1 MDYIAAFDI
10 GTTAV
15 KGVLVSAGGESVME
29 KSVTLETIFGGAG
42 KEYKE
47 QRPADWYSAFCEIS
61 NYFFREGP
69 APDQILG
76 IAMSGQMQDLIPVAE
91 DLQPVRNAILY
102 SDGRADQQAQK
113 ISGMLGRETIEK
125 STGNHFDGSMPFPK
139 LLWMKENEPE
149 LYEAAE
155 KILISSKDYVIA
167 RLTGKFATDVTSAS
181 TAGLMDIHK
190 KSWNLDWT
198 DQVGLDRSKFPAI
211 RYAQE
216 QVSSVT
222 RRASAESG
230 FAEGTP
236 VYAGTG
242 DAGATTLASGITLD
256 GEFNINLGTSGWIA
270 CVSSDIMEKPEV
282 FNLAAM
288 QKELYINVVPFLNAG
303 NVHRWISEVLAGDAS
318 GVEKYEYTDRLLE
331 QSEAGSNG
339 VMFLPYLAGERFP
352 VMDTAIKGG
361 FVGITPETG
370 RQDLARSALE
380 GVAFSIRQGLESIG
394 RTPRRISL
402 IGGGAQ
408 VKVWCQILA
417 DILDHSICVFGGSE
431 YLPSAA
437 VAGAVLLAQ
446 GRIPDYA
453 SYVNSLFDS
462 GKSVCYMPD
471 AGNIQHYQE
480 LYRRYLKVYPAL
492 KSIQ

>member
-1 MDYIAAFDI
+1 
-10 GTTAV
+10 
-15 KGVLVSAGGESVME
+15 ME
-29 KSVTLETIFGGAG
+29 KSVTLETVFGGAE

-47 QRPADWYSAFCEIS
+47 QRPVDWYSAFCEIS
-61 NYFFREGP
+61 SYFFREGT
-69 APDQILG
+69 APDQICG

-91 DLQPVRNAILY
+91 DLQPVGNAILY
-102 SDGRADQQAQK
+102 SDGRADRQAQK
-113 ISGMLGRETIEK
+113 ISGLLGVDAILK

-139 LLWMKENEPE
+139 LLWMKENDPE
-149 LYEAAE
+149 RYEAAE

-167 RLTGKFATDVTSAS
+167 RLTGEFATDVTSAS

-190 KSWNLDWT
+190 KSWNLDWM
-198 DQVGLDRSKFPAI
+198 DKVGLDRKKLPAI

-216 QVSSVT
+216 QVGSVS

-236 VYAGTG
+236 VYCGTG
-242 DAGATTLASGITLD
+242 DAGATTLASGIALD

-270 CVSSDIMEKPEV
+270 CVSSDIMAKPEV

-303 NVHRWISEVLAGDAS
+303 NVHRWISEVLGAGAS
-318 GVEKYEYTDRLLE
+318 GAEKYESMDRLLE
-331 QSEAGSNG
+331 QSKAGSSG
-339 VMFLPYLAGERFP
+339 VMFLPYLVGERFP
-352 VMDTAIKGG
+352 VMDTDIKGG

-394 RTPRRISL
+394 RVPRRISL
-402 IGGGAQ
+402 IGGGAR
-408 VKVWCQILA
+408 VKAWCQILA
-417 DILDHSICVFGGSE
+417 DILGHPIYVFGGSE

-446 GRIPDYA
+446 GRISDYA
-453 SYVNSLFDS
+453 SYVASLLDS
-462 GKSVCYMPD
+462 GESACYTPD
-471 AGNIQHYQE
+471 AENTKRYQE